1 MRASQTGRL
10 AIRPK
15 RVWLSV
21 SLLQPDDDHQK
32 KPKYENTEERDSHL
46 KSQKPSKN
54 QNMKMQKK
62 KERLAYTEKEYQKTK
77 YENTKERETTQ

>member
-1 MRASQTGRL
+1 M
-10 AIRPK
+10 K
-15 RVWLSV
+15 
-21 SLLQPDDDHQK
+21 H
-32 KPKYENTEERDSHL
+32 TEERDSHL